1 MQIKSRNQLKLDP
14 LKELDEALMD
24 RTTAQL
30 TLKGQT
36 SSTVNSSHKQRVYS
50 SNFDKSTL
58 PAVYAIKKMNLRAS
72 DSLQVINK
80 NLNEKVSDLVFTRKR
95 NVKAQEK
102 QARSIKDVTS
112 DH

>member
-1 MQIKSRNQLKLDP
+1 
-14 LKELDEALMD
+14 
-24 RTTAQL
+24 
-30 TLKGQT
+30 
-36 SSTVNSSHKQRVYS
+36 
-50 SNFDKSTL
+50 
-58 PAVYAIKKMNLRAS
+58 MNLRAS

-80 NLNEKVSDLVFTRKR
+80 NLNEKVSDLVLTRKR